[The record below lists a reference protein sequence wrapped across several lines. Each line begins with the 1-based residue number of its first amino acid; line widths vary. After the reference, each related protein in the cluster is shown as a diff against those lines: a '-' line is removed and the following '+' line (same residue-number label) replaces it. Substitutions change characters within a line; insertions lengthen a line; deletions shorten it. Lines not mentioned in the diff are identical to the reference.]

1 MKKLLVATDLSE
13 RSAPAVQRAA
23 QLMHKQGGGEWTW
36 LHVVDD
42 DAPEDFVTAHVQRAE
57 ALLQEQAQQ
66 VAEQA
71 GSRPRVLV
79 LRGQVEQ
86 VITEIAE
93 QLQPDLI
100 LVGQHRPGRLLD
112 LFRGT
117 TVARLIRACH
127 VPVLRVAN
135 EVRGDYAHT
144 LLALDLSPASL
155 QALQRAREL
164 DLLDLEHCDAVYAI
178 TPIPVSVVAEVG
190 NNRRLLQAQARE
202 AREQLLRGLEGVGVS
217 FPEARLHLPLGEPGH
232 ALELVR
238 KETAADLLV
247 MGTHARQ
254 GIQRF
259 LLGSIASRMLADS
272 HGDVLVVPPHA

>member
-13 RSAPAVQRAA
+13 RSASAMQRAT

-66 VAEQA
+66 A
-71 GSRPRVLV
+71 GSRPRILV

-100 LVGQHRPGRLLD
+100 LVGQHRPSRLRD
-112 LFRGT
+112 LFSGT

-190 NNRRLLQAQARE
+190 NDRRLLQAQARE
-202 AREQLLRGLEGVGVS
+202 AREQLLRGLQGVGVS
-217 FPEARLHLPLGEPGH
+217 FPEARLHLPVGEPGH

-259 LLGSIASRMLADS
+259 LLGSIASRMLAES
-272 HGDVLVVPPHA
+272 HGDVLVVPPRA